1 MPMLVLVPT
10 TIVMVQVVMAVTV
23 NTQEF
28 IREE

>member
-1 MPMLVLVPT
+1 MPMSVLVPM